1 MILCLGLL
9 GFFGFVFFFFCGGW
23 GKRCVFT
30 YSVAQNELENG
41 VGWDLSRSSGSTL
54 LPKQDHL
61 ELVALDPVQM
71 VF

>member
-1 MILCLGLL
+1 M
-9 GFFGFVFFFFCGGW
+9 
-23 GKRCVFT
+23 FT